1 MAGKHLLVMDDEP
14 SFAEFVRRAAEAP
27 GFSVTTTA
35 NPRRFNRTYG
45 AIEPSIPPESSL
57 ESKASTRSRRSP
69 NPLVCP
75 PCGRLSR
82 RSPGSGYKPVSVSDS
97 MEAPDRQE
105 VLKQSPIELP
115 FPNGFV
121 ERPA

>member
-1 MAGKHLLVMDDEP
+1 MTGKRLLVMDDGP
-14 SFAEFVRRAAEAP
+14 SFAEFVHSFVHSTAEAP
-27 GFSVTTTA
+27 GFSVTTIC
-35 NPRRFNRTYG
+35 NPRKCNRTYE
-45 AIEPSIPPESSL
+45 AVEPSIPPKSSL

-69 NPLVCP
+69 NPLVFP

-97 MEAPDRQE
+97 MAAPDRQE

-121 ERPA
+121 

>member
-1 MAGKHLLVMDDEP
+1 MAGKTLLVMDDEP

-27 GFSVTTTA
+27 GFSVTTIA
-35 NPRRFNRTYG
+35 NPRKFNRTYE

-75 PCGRLSR
+75 PCGRLFR
-82 RSPGSGYKPVSVSDS
+82 RSFGSGYEPVSVSDS